1 MQQLTFTPFENAAV
15 NPFDYFLLHGKTV
28 CCFALLYTSTEYKLT
43 YIYDLWLTVTEY
55 LCRRWPR
62 VCSVCRNYNSAS
74 FPVSWLCILIFNQSN
89 TMGTTRGAGTT
100 NPFRTTWV
108 NPEFVWGSSCSM
120 ISFLCSVFSVFH
132 FRLFGHCIGCP
143 SSI

>member
-15 NPFDYFLLHGKTV
+15 NPFDYFCYMERQYAALHCYILVLNTNI
-28 CCFALLYTSTEYKLT
+28 T

-62 VCSVCRNYNSAS
+62 VCSVCRNYNSTS

-89 TMGTTRGAGTT
+89 TMGTTRGEGTT
-100 NPFRTTWV
+100 NPFRTTWA